1 MGMLATQNPSKKPI
15 RVLVVD
21 DHRLMREALAETLD
35 AQQDMEVVG
44 QAADGLVAV
53 EMARDLVP
61 DVITMDIAMPHLDG
75 LAATRRITMAG
86 LACRVLIVTGE
97 DLDQYHRA
105 AREAGALGLVTKESA
120 RAELLDAVRAV
131 STGKLLWSNASA

>member
-1 MGMLATQNPSKKPI
+1 MLAGQSPAAGPI
-15 RVLVVD
+15 RILVVD
-21 DHRLMREALAETLD
+21 DHPLMRAALTEELD

-75 LAATRRITMAG
+75 LAASRRITTAG
-86 LACRVLIVTGE
+86 LACRVLILTGY
-97 DLDQYHRA
+97 DLEEYHRA
-105 AREAGALGLVTKESA
+105 AREAGALGLVKKESA

-131 STGKLLWSNASA
+131 CAGKALWRNASV